1 MAWCSS
7 GRSCCGSWCEHP
19 RDPPDPAPPRGAR
32 PLAPGH
38 RPAAPAAG
46 GRRVGRR
53 PPRHRRRACHPARR
67 VPHHQELL
75 PPSRAGL
82 RGVSFPHG
90 PGRPGPPECAPAQRG
105 RRPAVARDE
114 PNRAAAAARPT
125 PPATPSTSRPL
136 LATPRCARRPHVNP
150 TRPRPSRHRERAPV
164 RVNHPRQG
172 EQMTATTFSK
182 AARVL
187 ACLVAAGLFAR
198 PALAADGDVGGSV
211 ADSASGTPLPGG
223 EVRVLR
229 GANTI
234 ATTTTDAFG
243 RYVIHNLDA
252 GSYRG
257 EVRYLGYRAET
268 RDVSVGEGQ
277 TQVAFL
283 LVPLPINLSAV
294 EVTSSVPIAVDTRTG
309 NQIFKQNDYHG
320 APTNTTSQIL
330 QQSIVGA
337 ARAPT
342 GEVHIRGQHAE
353 YTYYVDGVPVPA
365 GISGSLNGLFDPQVV
380 NQIDFQT
387 GGWDAEYG
395 NKNAAVVNVTT
406 RIPSGGFH
414 LDASGYGGSFS
425 ANGQSLNLS
434 TNAGKWGFFLSG
446 ARQSTDMRREPL
458 VFDTLHNKVEN
469 FHNDGTD
476 LFGFGKV
483 QYVPTD
489 RDVLNLDVDRSR
501 TRFAVPFD
509 SANGVIDDHQQDVN
523 GFVNLGWRHRFAED
537 ASGEG
542 GSSELFTG
550 AFFRDGS
557 LNYTPGL
564 SDSATFQFPGDTN
577 HYIISEDRN
586 FRTVGVKLDYT
597 LQPHHGLEFKTG
609 VLASYT
615 GGHEDFSAVTNTG
628 TAGPSSNSDL
638 KGSDVGVYA
647 QTAVAPSDRWELR
660 MGLRFDNHNAP
671 FAGNRNQ
678 VSPRAKFSFFPDPA
692 NTFWVYYG
700 RLFLPTNVEDLRAI
714 TSDAQ
719 GGVVAAPTLPERD
732 DFYEV
737 GYVHRFPVGLV
748 TKLSAYHKR
757 SSPGI
762 DDATVAGTAIVT
774 SVNIDKVSI
783 TGLEGVL
790 EIRPR
795 GPFSGY
801 VNFAINHAYG
811 SHPIT
816 GGFFPPDSS
825 PGYFDLDH
833 DQRVSGVASAVY
845 SSRGLYLSATGIYGS
860 GLTNGADPDSTY
872 GRGLFDFNT
881 NTHVDPNFIV
891 NASVGYSFAVGSAIV
906 RPQLYVDNVFNKKYL
921 LKGAFFSGASVG
933 RPRSLQVR
941 VSIGT

>member
-1 MAWCSS
+1 MHSKVLYPTLVVAW
-7 GRSCCGSWCEHP
+7 
-19 RDPPDPAPPRGAR
+19 
-32 PLAPGH
+32 
-38 RPAAPAAG
+38 
-46 GRRVGRR
+46 
-53 PPRHRRRACHPARR
+53 
-67 VPHHQELL
+67 
-75 PPSRAGL
+75 
-82 RGVSFPHG
+82 
-90 PGRPGPPECAPAQRG
+90 
-105 RRPAVARDE
+105 
-114 PNRAAAAARPT
+114 
-125 PPATPSTSRPL
+125 
-136 LATPRCARRPHVNP
+136 
-150 TRPRPSRHRERAPV
+150 
-164 RVNHPRQG
+164 
-172 EQMTATTFSK
+172 
-182 AARVL
+182 
-187 ACLVAAGLFAR
+187 LVAAGFTTA
-198 PALAADGDVGGSV
+198 PPVDGDVGGSV
-211 ADSASGTPLPGG
+211 ADSATGTPLPGG

-229 GANTI
+229 GGNTV
-234 ATTTTDAFG
+234 AAATTDAFG
-243 RYVIHNLDA
+243 RYVIHNVPA
-252 GSYRG
+252 GPYSV
-257 EVRYLGYRAET
+257 EVRYLGYRSET
-268 RDVSVGEGQ
+268 RDVAIGNA
-277 TQVAFL
+277 TARADFR

-294 EVTSSVPIAVDTRTG
+294 EVTSAVPLAVDTRTG

-320 APTNTTSQIL
+320 SPTNTTSQIL

-353 YTYYVDGVPVPA
+353 YTYYVDGVPVPS
-365 GISGSLNGLFDPQVV
+365 GISGSLNELFDPQVV

-425 ANGQSLNLS
+425 ANGQGVNLS
-434 TNAGKWGFFLSG
+434 TNAGKWGFFFSG
-446 ARQSTDMRREPL
+446 ARQGTDMRREPL

-509 SANGVIDDHQQDVN
+509 SANGIIDDHQQDVN

-550 AFFRDGS
+550 AFFRDGT

-564 SDSATFQFPGDTN
+564 TDSATFQFPGDTN

-615 GGHEDFSAVTNTG
+615 SGHEDFSSVTNNG
-628 TAGPSSNSDL
+628 TSGPSSNSDL

-647 QTAVAPSDRWELR
+647 QTAIAPSDHWELR
-660 MGLRFDNHNAP
+660 VGARFDNHNAP

-678 VSPRAKFSFFPDPA
+678 VSPRAKLSFFPDPA

-714 TSDAQ
+714 TSTAQ
-719 GGVVAAPTLPERD
+719 GGVAAEPTIPERD

-737 GYVHRFPVGLV
+737 GYVHRFPVGVV

-762 DDATVAGTAIVT
+762 DDATIPGTSILT
-774 SVNIDKVSI
+774 SVNIGRVRI
-783 TGLEGVL
+783 TGVEGVV

-795 GPFSGY
+795 GPVSGY
-801 VNFAINHAYG
+801 VNVALNHAYG
-811 SHPIT
+811 FNGIS
-816 GGFFPPDSS
+816 GGFFPADTTSAP
-825 PGYFDLDH
+825 FDLDH
-833 DQRVSGVASAVY
+833 DQRLSGAASLVY
-845 SSRGLYLSATGIYGS
+845 SARGFYLSATGIYGS
-860 GLTNGADPDSTY
+860 GLTNGNSPDSTY
-872 GRGLFDFNT
+872 GTGLLDFNKSIK
-881 NTHVDPNFIV
+881 VDPNFIM
-891 NASVGYSFAVGSAIV
+891 NASAGYAFAVGGTV
-906 RPQLYVDNVFNKKYL
+906 FRPQIYVENVFDHKYA
-921 LKGAFFSGASVG
+921 LKGPFFSGASLG
-933 RPRSLQVR
+933 RPRSVQLR
-941 VSIGT
+941 MNIGA